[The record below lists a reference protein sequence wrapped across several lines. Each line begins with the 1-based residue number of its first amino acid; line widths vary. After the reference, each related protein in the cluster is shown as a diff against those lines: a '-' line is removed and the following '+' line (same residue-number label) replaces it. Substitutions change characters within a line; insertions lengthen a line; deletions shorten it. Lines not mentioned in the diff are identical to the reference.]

1 MVTAAQNSFL
11 CAFAQMR
18 AFRAGVAY
26 LCWQAGVETKAD
38 SPVSTAFKR
47 MRPAVCCVTAGALIL
62 AQVPMA
68 QAASAMTRADY
79 EACQA
84 GDEAGFRA
92 AIERLTRRGL
102 EAGLAD
108 VDYKVLVADE
118 WRRGNID
125 DLIDR
130 EVDRAIGE
138 VREESSWFKLW
149 STLASRE
156 KAQEL
161 ATTAAERVYRS
172 DPMKQAIEALATG
185 LGKDIGKRIELAT
198 IDTAGPATQCMQA
211 FLGRR
216 YGSTVARIVADGA
229 GKEYS
234 VDPIKG
240 GAQVSAGQVLI
251 EGTEG
256 IAGTVV
262 LVVRRQLA
270 NMATR
275 IGQRIVGSIL
285 SRLVSVVAGGIGL
298 VLIAKDIW
306 DFRHGVLPIISEE
319 MKSKA
324 TKDKVRDE
332 LAKSIAEQIHD
343 SVNDISEKTA
353 DRVVEIWQ
361 EFRRAHAKVV
371 ELAGR
376 QEGFKRFLE
385 TVKADDMARLD
396 EIVDLVLA
404 GEGESGVLKRL
415 DDGTLH
421 RAVTGLPP
429 GSMEIA
435 REARSLET
443 ALQWSAVAGDSLP
456 KMVEFEVYRRA
467 KPEDFTKGSLQRL
480 LGLED
485 RLAVSRL
492 ASLTPAARTQL
503 LELETTELR
512 PLARVLDETQLDSL
526 ARYMTSLDKPVAH
539 RVLRAVVQTP
549 ARMAELG
556 KPRVREA
563 ILASSDQAAAVGMM
577 LQASS
582 MPDPTLM
589 MDHLRLVLDGRVS
602 PLLLWERHPASL
614 AAAAVLALALV
625 MMLKR
630 LLFGARPRIIV
641 EQPGGRKDRR

>member
-1 MVTAAQNSFL
+1 
-11 CAFAQMR
+11 
-18 AFRAGVAY
+18 
-26 LCWQAGVETKAD
+26 
-38 SPVSTAFKR
+38 
-47 MRPAVCCVTAGALIL
+47 
-62 AQVPMA
+62 
-68 QAASAMTRADY
+68 MTRAEY

-84 GDEAGFRA
+84 RDENGFRA
-92 AIERLTRRGL
+92 AIETLTRRGL
-102 EAGLAD
+102 ESGLAN

-125 DLIDR
+125 DIIDR

-172 DPMKQAIEALATG
+172 DPMKKAIEGLATG
-185 LGKDIGKRIELAT
+185 LGKEIGKRIELAT

-234 VDPIKG
+234 IDPAKG
-240 GAQVSAGQVLI
+240 GALVSTGQVLV
-251 EGTEG
+251 EGGEG

-285 SRLVSVVAGGIGL
+285 SRLVSVVASGVGV

-306 DFRHGVLPIISEE
+306 DFRHGVLPIIADE
-319 MKSKA
+319 MKAKT
-324 TKDKVRDE
+324 TKDKVREE

-343 SVNDISEKTA
+343 SIKEISDKTA
-353 DRVVEIWQ
+353 ERVVEIWL
-361 EFRRAHAKVV
+361 EFRRAHAKVL
-371 ELAGR
+371 EIAER
-376 QEGFKRFLE
+376 QDGFKRFLD
-385 TVKADDMARLD
+385 TVKSDDMPRLD
-396 EIVDLVLA
+396 EIVALVLA
-404 GEGESGVLKRL
+404 GEGEPGVLKRL

-429 GSMEIA
+429 GSIEIA
-435 REARSLET
+435 REARSLEA
-443 ALQWSAVAGDSLP
+443 ALQWSAIAGDSLS
-456 KMVEFEVYRRA
+456 KVVEYEVHRRA
-467 KPEDFTKGSLQRL
+467 KPDAFTRASLQRL

-485 RLAVSRL
+485 RLAITRL
-492 ASLTPAARTQL
+492 ASLTPAARTPL
-503 LELETTELR
+503 FELETAELKS
-512 PLARVLDETQLDSL
+512 LARVLDETQLDTLS
-526 ARYMTSLDKPVAH
+526 RYLTSLDKASAQ
-539 RVLRAVVQTP
+539 RVLRAVAQTP
-549 ARMAELG
+549 VRMAELG
-556 KPRVREA
+556 KPRVRDA

-577 LQASS
+577 LQANS
-582 MPDPTLM
+582 MPDPNLM
-589 MDHLRLVLDGRVS
+589 LEHLRLVLDGRVS
-602 PLLLWERHPASL
+602 PLLLWEKHPASL
-614 AAAAVLALALV
+614 VATAFLALALLL
-625 MMLKR
+625 MMKR
-630 LLFGARPRIIV
+630 LLFGTRARIV
-641 EQPGGRKDRR
+641 VQQPGGRGGRR

>member
-1 MVTAAQNSFL
+1 M
-11 CAFAQMR
+11 
-18 AFRAGVAY
+18 
-26 LCWQAGVETKAD
+26 
-38 SPVSTAFKR
+38 
-47 MRPAVCCVTAGALIL
+47 L

-84 GDEAGFRA
+84 GEEAGFRA
-92 AIERLTRRGL
+92 AIEQLTRRGL

-108 VDYKVLVADE
+108 VDYKALVADE

-161 ATTAAERVYRS
+161 ATTAAERVYRAEA
-172 DPMKQAIEALATG
+172 MKKAIEVLATG
-185 LGKDIGKRIELAT
+185 LGKEIGKRIELAT
-198 IDTAGPATQCMQA
+198 IDTGGPARQCMEA

-216 YGSTVARIVADGA
+216 YGTTLARIVADGA

-234 VDPIKG
+234 LDASKG
-240 GAQVSAGQVLI
+240 GAKVSTGQVLI
-251 EGTEG
+251 EGSEG

-270 NMATR
+270 SMATR

-285 SRLVSVVAGGIGL
+285 SRVVSVVAGGIGL

-306 DFRHGVLPIISEE
+306 DFRHGVLPIIAEE

-324 TKDKVRDE
+324 TKDKVREE
-332 LAKSIAEQIHD
+332 LAKSMAEQIHD
-343 SVNDISEKTA
+343 SVKDIAEKTA
-353 DRVVEIWQ
+353 ERVVEIWQ

-371 ELAGR
+371 ELAER
-376 QEGFKRFLE
+376 QEGFRRFLE

-396 EIVDLVLA
+396 EIVGLVLA
-404 GEGESGVLKRL
+404 GEGERGVLKRL
-415 DDGTLH
+415 NDGTLH
-421 RAVTGLPP
+421 RAITGLPP

-435 REARSLET
+435 RETRSLET
-443 ALQWSAVAGDSLP
+443 ALKWSAVAGASLP
-456 KMVEFEVYRRA
+456 KVVDYEVHRRA
-467 KPEDFTKGSLQRL
+467 RPEDFSTAGLQRL

-485 RLAVSRL
+485 RLAVTRL

-503 LELETTELR
+503 FELETAELR
-512 PLARVLDETQLDSL
+512 SLARVLDEVELDSL
-526 ARYMTSLDKPVAH
+526 SRYMTGLDKPSAH

-556 KPRVREA
+556 KPRVRDA

-577 LQASS
+577 LQASA
-582 MPDPTLM
+582 MPDPTQM
-589 MDHLRLVLDGRVS
+589 MEHLRLVLAGRVS

-614 AAAAVLALALV
+614 AATAVLALALI
-625 MMLKR
+625 MMMKR
-630 LLFGARPRIIV
+630 LLFGTRPKIIV
-641 EQPGGRKDRR
+641 AQPSGRGDHR

>member
-1 MVTAAQNSFL
+1 
-11 CAFAQMR
+11 
-18 AFRAGVAY
+18 
-26 LCWQAGVETKAD
+26 
-38 SPVSTAFKR
+38 
-47 MRPAVCCVTAGALIL
+47 
-62 AQVPMA
+62 
-68 QAASAMTRADY
+68 MTRSEY

-84 GDEAGFRA
+84 RDEGGFRA
-92 AIERLTRRGL
+92 AIEQLTRRGL
-102 EAGLAD
+102 ETGLAN
-108 VDYKVLVADE
+108 VDYKALVADE

-125 DLIDR
+125 DIIDR

-138 VREESSWFKLW
+138 VRDESSWFKLW

-172 DPMKQAIEALATG
+172 DPMKKAIEALATG
-185 LGKDIGKRIELAT
+185 LGKEIGKRIELAT

-216 YGSTVARIVADGA
+216 YGTTVARIVADGA

-240 GAQVSAGQVLI
+240 GAQVSTGQVLL
-251 EGTEG
+251 EGSEG

-285 SRLVSVVAGGIGL
+285 SRLVSVVASGIGL

-306 DFRHGVLPIISEE
+306 DFRHGVLPIIAGE
-319 MKSKA
+319 MKSKD
-324 TKDKVRDE
+324 TKDKVREE

-343 SVNDISEKTA
+343 SIKEISDKTA
-353 DRVVEIWQ
+353 ERVVEIWL

-371 ELAGR
+371 ELADR
-376 QEGFKRFLE
+376 QDSFKRFLE

-396 EIVDLVLA
+396 EIVALVLA
-404 GEGESGVLKRL
+404 GEGEPGVLKRL

-429 GSMEIA
+429 GSIEIA

-456 KMVEFEVYRRA
+456 KVVEFEIHRRA
-467 KPEDFTKGSLQRL
+467 KPEDFTKASLQRL

-485 RLAVSRL
+485 RLAITRL
-492 ASLTPAARTQL
+492 ASLTPASRTPL
-503 LELETTELR
+503 FELETGDLKS
-512 PLARVLDETQLDSL
+512 LARVLDETQLDSL
-526 ARYMTSLDKPVAH
+526 SRYLTSLDKASAQ
-539 RVLRAVVQTP
+539 RVLRVVAQTP
-549 ARMAELG
+549 TRMAELG
-556 KPRVREA
+556 KPRVRDA

-577 LQASS
+577 LQANS

-589 MDHLRLVLDGRVS
+589 MEHLRLVLDGRVS
-602 PLLLWERHPASL
+602 PLLLWEKHPASL
-614 AAAAVLALALV
+614 VATAFLALALLL
-625 MMLKR
+625 MMKR
-630 LLFGARPRIIV
+630 LLFGTRPRIV
-641 EQPGGRKDRR
+641 VQQPGGRGGRR

>member
-1 MVTAAQNSFL
+1 
-11 CAFAQMR
+11 MR
-18 AFRAGVAY
+18 SGN
-26 LCWQAGVETKAD
+26 L
-38 SPVSTAFKR
+38 VSTARNRF
-47 MRPAVCCVTAGALIL
+47 RPAVSCLTAVALLL
-62 AQVPMA
+62 AQAPIA
-68 QAASAMTRADY
+68 RAASAMTRDEY

-84 GDEAGFRA
+84 RDEAGFRA
-92 AIERLTRRGL
+92 AIEALTRKGL
-102 EAGLAD
+102 ETGLAN
-108 VDYKVLVADE
+108 VDYRALVADE

-138 VREESSWFKLW
+138 VRDESSWFKLW

-172 DPMKQAIEALATG
+172 DTMKKAIEGLATG
-185 LGKDIGKRIELAT
+185 LGKEIGKRIELAT

-216 YGSTVARIVADGA
+216 YGTTVARIVADGA
-229 GKEYS
+229 GKEYT
-234 VDPIKG
+234 VDPLKG
-240 GAQVSAGQVLI
+240 GAQVSAGQVLV
-251 EGTEG
+251 EGGEG

-262 LVVRRQLA
+262 LVVRKQLA
-270 NMATR
+270 NMASR

-285 SRLVSVVAGGIGL
+285 SRLVSVVASGIGL

-306 DFRHGVLPIISEE
+306 DFRHGVLPIIAEE
-319 MKSKA
+319 MKSKV
-324 TKDKVRDE
+324 TKEKVREE
-332 LAKSIAEQIHD
+332 LAKSIAEQIQD
-343 SVNDISEKTA
+343 SIKEISDKTA
-353 DRVVEIWQ
+353 ERVVEIWT

-371 ELAGR
+371 DLADR
-376 QEGFKRFLE
+376 QEGFKHFLE
-385 TVKADDMARLD
+385 TVKADDMPRLD
-396 EIVDLVLA
+396 EIVALVLA
-404 GEGESGVLKRL
+404 SEGEPGVLKRL

-429 GSMEIA
+429 GAIEIA

-456 KMVEFEVYRRA
+456 KVVEYEVHRRA
-467 KPEDFTKGSLQRL
+467 KPEDFTKASLQRL

-485 RLAVSRL
+485 RLAVTRL
-492 ASLTPAARTQL
+492 ASLTPAARTPL
-503 LELETTELR
+503 FELETAELK

-526 ARYMTSLDKPVAH
+526 SRYLTSLDKVSAN
-539 RVLRAVVQTP
+539 RVLRAVAQTP

-556 KPRVREA
+556 KPRVRDA

-582 MPDPTLM
+582 MPDPNQM

-602 PLLLWERHPASL
+602 PLLLWEKHPVTLVATPF
-614 AAAAVLALALV
+614 LALV
-625 MMLKR
+625 LLLMMKR
-630 LLFGARPRIIV
+630 LLLGTRPGIVVQQPGARA
-641 EQPGGRKDRR
+641 GRR

>member
-1 MVTAAQNSFL
+1 
-11 CAFAQMR
+11 
-18 AFRAGVAY
+18 
-26 LCWQAGVETKAD
+26 
-38 SPVSTAFKR
+38 
-47 MRPAVCCVTAGALIL
+47 
-62 AQVPMA
+62 
-68 QAASAMTRADY
+68 MTRAEY

-84 GDEAGFRA
+84 RDENGFRA
-92 AIERLTRRGL
+92 AIETLTRRGL
-102 EAGLAD
+102 ESGLAN
-108 VDYKVLVADE
+108 VDYKILIADE

-125 DLIDR
+125 DIIDR

-172 DPMKQAIEALATG
+172 DPMKKAIEGLATG
-185 LGKDIGKRIELAT
+185 LGKEIGKRIELAT

-234 VDPIKG
+234 IDPAKG
-240 GAQVSAGQVLI
+240 GAQVSTGQVLV
-251 EGTEG
+251 EGGEG

-285 SRLVSVVAGGIGL
+285 SRLVSVVASGVGV

-306 DFRHGVLPIISEE
+306 DFRHGVLPIIADE
-319 MKSKA
+319 MKAKT
-324 TKDKVRDE
+324 TKDKVREE

-343 SVNDISEKTA
+343 SIKEISDKTA
-353 DRVVEIWQ
+353 ERVVEIWL
-361 EFRRAHAKVV
+361 EFRRAHAKVL
-371 ELAGR
+371 EIAER
-376 QEGFKRFLE
+376 QDGFKRFLD
-385 TVKADDMARLD
+385 TVKPDDMPRLD
-396 EIVDLVLA
+396 EIVALVLA
-404 GEGESGVLKRL
+404 GEGEPGVLKRL

-429 GSMEIA
+429 GSIEIA
-435 REARSLET
+435 REARSLEA
-443 ALQWSAVAGDSLP
+443 ALQWSAIAGDSLS
-456 KMVEFEVYRRA
+456 KVVEYEVHRRA
-467 KPEDFTKGSLQRL
+467 KPDAFTRASLQRL

-485 RLAVSRL
+485 RLAITRL
-492 ASLTPAARTQL
+492 ASLTPAARTPL
-503 LELETTELR
+503 FELETAELKS
-512 PLARVLDETQLDSL
+512 LARVLDETQLDSL
-526 ARYMTSLDKPVAH
+526 SRYLTSLDKASAQ
-539 RVLRAVVQTP
+539 RVLRAVAQTP

-577 LQASS
+577 LQANS
-582 MPDPTLM
+582 MPDPNLM
-589 MDHLRLVLDGRVS
+589 LEHLRLVLDGRVS
-602 PLLLWERHPASL
+602 PLLLWEKHPASL
-614 AAAAVLALALV
+614 VATAFLALALLL
-625 MMLKR
+625 MMKR
-630 LLFGARPRIIV
+630 LLFGTRARIV
-641 EQPGGRKDRR
+641 VQQPGSRGGRR